1 MCAAEIT
8 EAFARLGIVH
18 DTTLSFSPYQN
29 GKIETLWSAVEGQLL
44 AMLESV
50 ADLTLEFLNEAT
62 QAWAE
67 FGYHR
72 TVHSETGETPLARW
86 AAGPDVLRPSP
97 DGAALR
103 LTFARTERRAQR
115 RSDGTVIIDAHRFEV
130 PNAFRHL
137 DRVLVRYARWDL
149 SQVHLVDEHSGQIT
163 ARLYPLDKSANAN
176 GIRRPLEPVATRVAD
191 GSGAHVTPAT
201 GIAPLL
207 ENLMIKQRATGLPPP
222 YLPQVERPDTD
233 HEGET

>member
-1 MCAAEIT
+1 M
-8 EAFARLGIVH
+8 H
-18 DTTLSFSPYQN
+18 DTTLAFSPYMN
-29 GKIETLWSAVEGQLL
+29 AKIEVLWSTVEGQLM

-67 FGYHR
+67 FGYNR
-72 TVHSETGETPLARW
+72 AVHSEIGATPLARW

-103 LTFARTERRAQR
+103 FNFARTERRAQR
-115 RSDGTVIIDAHRFEV
+115 RSDGTVVIDARRFEV

-137 DRVLVRYARWDL
+137 DRLLVRYARWDL
-149 SQVHLVDEHSGQIT
+149 SQVHLVDEHSGQIS

-176 GIRRPLEPVATRVAD
+176 GIRRPLEPVATRGAEPANVA
-191 GSGAHVTPAT
+191 VMPAT

-207 ENLMIKQRATGLPPP
+207 ENLMTQQRATGLPPP
-222 YLPQVERPDTD
+222 YLRQPERPDTEN
-233 HEGET
+233 EGENP